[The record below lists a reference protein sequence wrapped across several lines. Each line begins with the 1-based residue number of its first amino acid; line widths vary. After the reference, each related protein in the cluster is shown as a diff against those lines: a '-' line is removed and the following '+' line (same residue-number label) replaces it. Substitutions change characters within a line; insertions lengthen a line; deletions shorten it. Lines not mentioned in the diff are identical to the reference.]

1 MTYQEIKTA
10 VCKSFGIKESDF
22 TTTRANEFVYP
33 RFAYYMLCKSVL
45 GFGVMEISKTVS
57 KKHSTIINGITRHND
72 LIVSNYR
79 YSVCYNK
86 AKNLIEIK

>member
-10 VCKSFGIKESDF
+10 VCKSFSINESEF

-33 RFAYYMLCKSVL
+33 RFAYYMLCKSLL
-45 GFGVMEISKTVS
+45 GIGVMEISKTVS

-72 LIVSNYR
+72 LIVNNYR
-79 YSVCYNK
+79 YRVCFKK
-86 AKNLIEIK
+86 AKKIIEN